1 MKKMV
6 LVFAVFALFLTGC
19 VGAIPPPT
27 STPTPTKPKPKPTA
41 TFTPTGAAI
50 ASLVAGPPTISATVP
65 APTSPTAPP
74 ALPSPFDIELTITNL
89 TCGNGGQQT
98 HPYTFTI
105 DGTSLSLLQVDAGI
119 TTTGTYDP
127 ATGAFSTSGVV
138 GPGTES
144 YAGTIMFDGATITVT
159 GTNSYEQTGQCTYT
173 GTIEGTTTV
182 P

>member
-1 MKKMV
+1 MKKIV
-6 LVFAVFALFLTGC
+6 LVFAMSVLFLTSCMG
-19 VGAIPPPT
+19 GTPPPT
-27 STPTPTKPKPKPTA
+27 STLTATPTKPKPKPSATA
-41 TFTPTGAAI
+41 TVTAVAL
-50 ASLVAGPPTISATVP
+50 ASLIAPPSASSTAP
-65 APTSPTAPP
+65 APTAPP

-127 ATGAFSTSGVV
+127 TIGAFSTSGVV
-138 GPGTES
+138 GPGTEN
-144 YAGTIMFDGATITVT
+144 YAGTIAFDGAAITVT
-159 GTNSYEQTGQCTYT
+159 GSNSYEQAGQCTYT
-173 GTIEGTTTV
+173 GTVEGTTTV

>member
-6 LVFAVFALFLTGC
+6 IAFAVFVLFLTGC
-19 VGAIPPPT
+19 MGGTPPPT
-27 STPTPTKPKPKPTA
+27 STPTPMPTKPKPKPTA
-41 TFTPTGAAI
+41 TITPTGAAI
-50 ASLVAGPPTISATVP
+50 ASLVAGPPAASATAP
-65 APTSPTAPP
+65 APTAAP
-74 ALPSPFDIELTITNL
+74 ALPSPFDIDLTITNL

-127 ATGAFSTSGVV
+127 ATGAFATSAVV

-144 YAGTIMFDGATITVT
+144 
-159 GTNSYEQTGQCTYT
+159 
-173 GTIEGTTTV
+173 
-182 P
+182 